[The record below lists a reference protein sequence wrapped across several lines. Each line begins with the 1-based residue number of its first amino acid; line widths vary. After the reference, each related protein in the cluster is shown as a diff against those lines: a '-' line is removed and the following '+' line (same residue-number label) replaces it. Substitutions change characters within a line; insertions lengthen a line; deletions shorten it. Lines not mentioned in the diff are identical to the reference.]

1 MPYYS
6 VLASRRSTKQLPAS
20 LGRDEHNKQTGFK
33 KHYHNRDYHQM
44 TNNAVF
50 PLDTK
55 LGIPENTYDMDQ

>member
-1 MPYYS
+1 M
-6 VLASRRSTKQLPAS
+6 K
-20 LGRDEHNKQTGFK
+20 RDEHNELTGYK

-55 LGIPENTYDMDQ
+55 LGLPENIYDDHAGLTYNSQAVG